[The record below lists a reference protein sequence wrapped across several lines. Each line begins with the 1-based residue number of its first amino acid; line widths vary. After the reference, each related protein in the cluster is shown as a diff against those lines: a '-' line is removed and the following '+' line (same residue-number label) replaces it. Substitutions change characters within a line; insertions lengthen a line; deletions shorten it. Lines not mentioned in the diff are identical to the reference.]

1 MLFKF
6 LNWFLN
12 INLYTR
18 LGYIEDGVVRYSHKV
33 LGVWFNSNI
42 HSDDFPI
49 KGMMVS
55 IGSVGYH
62 DEFGFRNIELLGKL
76 FGYVDEVE
84 SEVINEI
91 VIEKQGNIY
100 QLKFRFITECFS
112 NLRFISKKTKVISI
126 CKEGEEPFTVRH
138 FEEDKDFSGAI
149 DRYEKILG
157 MTRELKSD
165 LEELGVSNE

>member
-6 LNWFLN
+6 INWFLN

-18 LGYIEDGVVRYSHKV
+18 LGYIEDGVVKYTHKV

-42 HSDDFPI
+42 GSNEFPI
-49 KGMMVS
+49 KGMIVS
-55 IGSVGYH
+55 IGKVGYH
-62 DEFGFRNIELLGKL
+62 DEFGIGNIELLGKL
-76 FGYVDEVE
+76 FGDVDEVE
-84 SEVINEI
+84 SEVFNEI

-100 QLKFRFITECFS
+100 QLKFRFITEYFS
-112 NLRFISKKTKVISI
+112 NLRFISKKTKAISI
-126 CKEGEEPFTVRH
+126 CKEGEKPFTVRH

-157 MTRELKSD
+157 MTRELKSN